1 MAKNGRDLLKRFNRV
16 LAWLTL
22 IVFVVFVFAG
32 YGMTN
37 PAVTSALSGG
47 VFNKVNSSYIHIH
60 LAAPI
65 LILLMVHV
73 LIGLR
78 NALVRWGVKEEL
90 LLNLFL
96 VVLGVFVAGVIIVL
110 QYFVL

>member
-1 MAKNGRDLLKRFNRV
+1 MTENKDLLKRFNRM

-47 VFNKVNSSYIHIH
+47 VFNKANSFYIHVH
-60 LAAPI
+60 LAA
-65 LILLMVHV
+65 LVVILLMVHV

-78 NALVRWGVKEEL
+78 NALTRRGVKEGL
-90 LLNLFL
+90 LLDVFL
-96 VVLGVFVAGVIIVL
+96 VVLGVFVAGVIILL
-110 QYFVL
+110 QYFIL

>member
-1 MAKNGRDLLKRFNRV
+1 MAKNDRDLLKRFNRV

-22 IVFVVFVFAG
+22 VVFVVFVFAG

-37 PAVTSALSGG
+37 PTVTSALTGG
-47 VFNKVNSSYIHIH
+47 VFTKVTSFYIHVH
-60 LAAPI
+60 LAAPL

-78 NALVRWGVKEEL
+78 NALTRWGVKERM
-90 LLNLFL
+90 LLNVFL
-96 VVLGVFVAGVIIVL
+96 VVLGVFVAGVIILL
-110 QYFVL
+110 QYFIL